1 MYRATY
7 AGPEAR
13 MLKIVVPPNC
23 LQKREF
29 QNIPKYKVNQK
40 SYDVAGGPKT
50 EADALAYTR
59 FLTARR

>member
-1 MYRATY
+1 
-7 AGPEAR
+7 